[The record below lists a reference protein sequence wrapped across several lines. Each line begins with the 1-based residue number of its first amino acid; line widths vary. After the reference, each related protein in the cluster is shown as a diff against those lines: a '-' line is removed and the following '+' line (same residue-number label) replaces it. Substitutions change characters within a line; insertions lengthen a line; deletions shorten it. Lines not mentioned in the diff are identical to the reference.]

1 MYNDMYGLRYVTH
14 KTIYYWYIHAHVYSV
29 YMYIAECI
37 KLYIHEQYALFIN
50 YSMMHSTQYCYWVN
64 IHVVVDTS
72 ILRLVVDVTES
83 DVLLVTVGNTLT

>member
-1 MYNDMYGLRYVTH
+1 MTH
-14 KTIYYWYIHAHVYSV
+14 KTIYYWYIHVHVYSV
-29 YMYIAECI
+29 HIAECI
-37 KLYIHEQYALFIN
+37 KLYIHERYALLMNIR
-50 YSMMHSTQYCYWVN
+50 STPYCYWVN